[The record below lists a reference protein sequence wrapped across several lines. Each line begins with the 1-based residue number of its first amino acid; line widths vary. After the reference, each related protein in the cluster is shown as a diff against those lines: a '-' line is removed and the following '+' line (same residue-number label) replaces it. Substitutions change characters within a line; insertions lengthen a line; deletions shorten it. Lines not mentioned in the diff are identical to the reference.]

1 MVEITDDWS
10 FCQLA
15 DNLEELN
22 LGDDLREIIKKK
34 DSDIKQKDSVIKRK
48 DSVIQQRNSVIQQRN
63 SVIQQRDSDIE
74 RLKKLLAENLFYKDD
89 IIHIGNNVSK
99 LPDVKEFIQEYGKN
113 KNPKEL
119 IKDEDIIS
127 LINCNAGLRKNMS
140 ELSSFIEELNFP
152 TFIVATE
159 IKRSRI
165 KLLKSEIQLKKY
177 FGPFIGCKDEIGE
190 EFIDPSKYPHGG
202 VAIWVKKMK
211 DKDGIDFKK
220 EDIHELEFDFSGCKP
235 KKEEFDYKAIKVQ
248 FNKVWIIIVGI
259 YRKVDGSKPIFV
271 KQHFETLI
279 KNFSNFKSK
288 ARTGE
293 IKCQKCELA
302 KQTIKMS
309 DNNVK
314 VILTGDLNINFMND
328 EEDYIKVYKGRI
340 EHHGFK
346 QNIEGV
352 TRRLGNGGTCIDHI
366 ITNFHPLQKGILHK
380 NISDHQV
387 TMAIWNTKNEKDKDY
402 LVPPISL
409 SSHNARKKNWV
420 ITSATFATLECN
432 F

>member
-1 MVEITDDWS
+1 MTTEITDNIEALS
-10 FCQLA
+10 EIT
-15 DNLEELN
+15 DNLEALN
-22 LGDDLREIIKKK
+22 LKTTEELREIIKQK
-34 DSDIKQKDSVIKRK
+34 DSD
-48 DSVIQQRNSVIQQRN
+48 
-63 SVIQQRDSDIE
+63 IQQRDSDIE

-89 IIHIGNNVSK
+89 IIHMGNNMAT
-99 LPDVKEFIQEYGKN
+99 LPDVEEFIQEYGKN

-159 IKRSRI
+159 IKKSGM
-165 KLLKSEIQLKKY
+165 KLKKSEIQLKKY
-177 FGPFIGCKDEIGE
+177 FGPFIGSIDERTTENGE
-190 EFIDPSKYPHGG
+190 DFIDPSKYPHGG

-366 ITNFHPLQKGILHK
+366 ITNFHPLHKG
-380 NISDHQV
+380 
-387 TMAIWNTKNEKDKDY
+387 
-402 LVPPISL
+402 
-409 SSHNARKKNWV
+409 
-420 ITSATFATLECN
+420 
-432 F
+432 